1 MPAIKL
7 NDQQFAL
14 RPGQT
19 RLGTGADADVQIAS
33 NGSAGVRAIV
43 DVAGNHAVIRRA
55 ADGSVVRVNGVP
67 LVDPTPLMH
76 GDKVEIDG
84 QALYYSDDTKAG
96 ATQHVS
102 VSAIAALAP
111 KKTAQPRATAGTGGR
126 LVSLVD
132 GKEYAIPPAGI
143 VIGRDAGAGV
153 VVAQNEVS
161 RRHAQIVPATDGYV
175 LKDNSAN
182 GVFIN
187 GVRVTR
193 EQRLSRADV
202 IRVGTEEFRF
212 YADPSPALRTPAVS
226 MPASAPAAGPSASAP
241 VTATPAPAAAAPAS
255 APASVPAAAPTAA
268 PILATLE
275 ITNEGPAKGQQFP
288 IRVPLAHI
296 GRGAHNDVSIPDD
309 SVSDTHAKLQRR
321 PDGWYL
327 SDVGS
332 TNGTYVGGTRLGGE
346 RRLDGS
352 PDVRV
357 GGVKMI
363 FRAQDAPADAAR
375 STRPIASVDRSRLRA
390 KVAGPATDVA
400 AATAP
405 AAREAPVGGISG
417 WVWLVVAFALIVVV
431 GLLMLNH

>member
-19 RLGTGADADVQIAS
+19 RLGTGADADVRIAS
-33 NGSAGVRAIV
+33 TGTPGIRAIV

-55 ADGSVVRVNGVP
+55 SDESAVRVNGVP

-76 GDKVEIDG
+76 GDKVEIEG
-84 QALYYSDDTKAG
+84 QALYYSDDTKSG
-96 ATQHVS
+96 ATQQMS
-102 VSAIAALAP
+102 ASAIAALAP
-111 KKTAQPRATAGTGGR
+111 KRTPPPRATAATGGR

-132 GKEYAIPPAGI
+132 GKEYAIPATGI
-143 VIGRDAGAGV
+143 TMGRDAGAGV

-161 RRHAQIVPATDGYV
+161 RKHAEILPGPDGYV
-175 LKDNSAN
+175 LTDFSAN
-182 GVFIN
+182 GVYVN
-187 GVRVTR
+187 GTRVTR

-202 IRVGTEEFRF
+202 IRVGSEEFRF
-212 YADPSPALRTPAVS
+212 YADPSPAMRTPAMS
-226 MPASAPAAGPSASAP
+226 MTPS
-241 VTATPAPAAAAPAS
+241 AAAAPPAPIPAPVASKPAAPAQPVPPS
-255 APASVPAAAPTAA
+255 APPP
-268 PILATLE
+268 LAILE
-275 ITNEGPAKGQQFP
+275 ITNEGPTKGQQYP
-288 IRVPLAHI
+288 VRVPLAHI
-296 GRGAHNDVSIPDD
+296 GRGAHNDVPIADD

-321 PDGWYL
+321 ADGWYL

-332 TNGTYVGGTRLGGE
+332 TNGTYVAGQRITGE
-346 RRLDGS
+346 RRLDGA

-363 FRAQDAPADAAR
+363 FRAQDAPGDPAR
-375 STRPIASVDRSRLRA
+375 STRAIASVDRSRLRP

-405 AAREAPVGGISG
+405 TAEAPAGGVGG
-417 WVWLVVAFALIVVV
+417 WVWLVVALAVIAVVA
-431 GLLMLNH
+431 LLMLNR

>member
-1 MPAIKL
+1 MPAIKV

-14 RPGQT
+14 RTGQT
-19 RLGTGADADVQIAS
+19 RLGTGAEADVRIAT
-33 NGSAGVRAIV
+33 NGAPGIRAIV

-55 ADGSVVRVNGVP
+55 TASSAVRVNGVP

-76 GDKVEIDG
+76 GDKVEIEG
-84 QALYYSDDTKAG
+84 QALYYADDTKSG
-96 ATQHVS
+96 ATQQMS

-111 KKTAQPRATAGTGGR
+111 KRAPPPRTTAATGGR

-132 GKEYAIPPAGI
+132 GKEYAIPATGI
-143 VIGRDAGAGV
+143 TMGRDAGAGV

-161 RRHAQIVPATDGYV
+161 RKHAEILPGPDGYV
-175 LKDNSAN
+175 LTDFSAN
-182 GVFIN
+182 GVYVN
-187 GVRVTR
+187 GARVTR

-212 YADPSPALRTPAVS
+212 YADPSPSMRTPAMS
-226 MPASAPAAGPSASAP
+226 MTPSAPATPP
-241 VTATPAPAAAAPAS
+241 PAPAAPN
-255 APASVPAAAPTAA
+255 VPAP
-268 PILATLE
+268 LAILE
-275 ITNEGPAKGQQFP
+275 ITNEGPTKGRQYP

-296 GRGAHNDVSIPDD
+296 GRGAHNDVPIPDD

-321 PDGWYL
+321 TDGWYL

-332 TNGTYVGGTRLGGE
+332 TNGTYVGGTRLVGE
-346 RRLDGS
+346 RRLDGA

-363 FRAQDAPADAAR
+363 FRAQDAPGDPAR
-375 STRPIASVDRSRLRA
+375 STRAIASVDRSKLRP

-405 AAREAPVGGISG
+405 ATEARTGGIGG
-417 WVWLVVAFALIVVV
+417 WMWLVVALAVIAVVALF
-431 GLLMLNH
+431 MLNH